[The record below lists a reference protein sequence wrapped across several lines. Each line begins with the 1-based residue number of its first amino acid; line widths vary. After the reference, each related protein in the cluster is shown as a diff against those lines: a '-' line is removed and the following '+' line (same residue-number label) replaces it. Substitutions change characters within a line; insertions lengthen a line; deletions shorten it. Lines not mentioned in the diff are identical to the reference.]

1 MFLGLPAQR
10 ESGTAG
16 DLAFHSYSL
25 KQSRSFRK
33 DGSCFELLDLSELLF
48 QFQKPFPAVSRVQV
62 STSRG
67 IKVIEM
73 IDFSPSFKS
82 LILERRG
89 FDTVLTGE

>member
-1 MFLGLPAQR
+1 M
-10 ESGTAG
+10 
-16 DLAFHSYSL
+16 

-48 QFQKPFPAVSRVQV
+48 QFQKPFSAVSRMRV
-62 STSRG
+62 STARG

-89 FDTVLTGE
+89 FDTVLTEE

>member
-1 MFLGLPAQR
+1 M
-10 ESGTAG
+10 
-16 DLAFHSYSL
+16 
-25 KQSRSFRK
+25 
-33 DGSCFELLDLSELLF
+33 LDLSELLF
-48 QFQKPFPAVSRVQV
+48 QFQKQFPAVSRVQV

-73 IDFSPSFKS
+73 IGFSPSFKS